1 MAGNTGE
8 VRQHVGR
15 KYVKVGKLYKYQG
28 NVARLQ
34 KSHWSK
40 PCVYLGPAPLIREDG
55 VVVPNHKFLVSDGVR
70 IVDQSLLRTM
80 FEVEQ

>member
-1 MAGNTGE
+1 M
-8 VRQHVGR
+8 
-15 KYVKVGKLYKYQG
+15 KIGKLYKYQG
-28 NVARLQ
+28 RVTPRVQ
-34 KSHWSK
+34 KNHWSK

-80 FEVEQ
+80 FEIEQ